1 MSAHKRLEE
10 AIARLQTRRSVKAMD
25 LQEPGPSPDDLST
38 ILEIAVRVPDH
49 GKLGPWRFIRFTG
62 DSRAAFGDVLAQ
74 RYATLNPELP
84 EKNIEFERQRFLRAP
99 VVVAVIAT
107 IRTGIKIP
115 EWEQQLSVGAAC
127 QNALVAA
134 CMMGYAGQWL
144 TEWYAFDS
152 AIDAALGLADNER
165 VAGYLYFGSAS
176 ETPPERQRP
185 NLSDVLSDW
194 QMP

>member
-1 MSAHKRLEE
+1 MFAQNRLDE
-10 AIARLQTRRSVKAMD
+10 AIHRLQTRRSVKAMD
-25 LQEPGPSPDDLST
+25 LQEPGPSPADLNT
-38 ILEIAVRVPDH
+38 ILECAVRVPDH

-62 DSRAAFGDVLAQ
+62 DSRAAFGEILAQ
-74 RYATLNPELP
+74 RYASLNPQLP

-99 VVVAVIAT
+99 AVVAVIAAV
-107 IRTGIKIP
+107 RSGLKIP

-144 TEWYAFDS
+144 TEWYAFDDV
-152 AIDAALGLADNER
+152 IDEALGLADHER

-176 ETPPERQRP
+176 AAPPERQRP